1 MASKHSAIGNRYR
14 NLHVAA
20 WHDEWIVEAIYTG
33 KDAYD
38 YAYLR
43 SASDQTQY
51 KTLALSVISDRTRF
65 ALVSTPADIQ
75 PSIAPAG
82 AARN

>member
-1 MASKHSAIGNRYR
+1 MATKRSVIGDRYR

-20 WHDEWIVEAIYTG
+20 WNDEWIVEAIYTG
-33 KDAYD
+33 TDAHE

-51 KTLALSVISDRTRF
+51 KTLALSVVSDPTRF
-65 ALVSTPADIQ
+65 VLVSTP
-75 PSIAPAG
+75 
-82 AARN
+82 